1 MNVGENGRRSK
12 KKRSKCPASGN
23 GKQQAKA
30 MPHQIAFVSTM
41 NRRHIPPRRG
51 RSIHLRRVYHSF
63 DHWHAH
69 DRIDRKCKAAAIR
82 TIGTRRAD
90 VKSVGRDPQS
100 PSLSCAASVD
110 TASASS
116 TAHAFTNIRNGIA
129 RKTRIA
135 NRGLSQRRNVLIAIN
150 ISTRNRF
157 RDI

>member
-1 MNVGENGRRSK
+1 MDGEA
-12 KKRSKCPASGN
+12 KRKGASVPPRGTASNKQKQCPTRAC
-23 GKQQAKA
+23 
-30 MPHQIAFVSTM
+30 VSTM
-41 NRRHIPPRRG
+41 NRRHSNRARG

-69 DRIDRKCKAAAIR
+69 DRIDRKCKAAATR

-116 TAHAFTNIRNGIA
+116 TAHAFTNTRNGTA

-150 ISTRNRF
+150 ISTRNRI